1 MNFVSHFDKFGSLT
15 CGCNSLFITLAPKI
29 KDPSSIGDYRPISL
43 IGCMYKIISEIL
55 AIRLKYVIGGLIGE
69 VQSAYV
75 ERIYILD
82 NPLVINALQSWA
94 KKVKNKILIF
104 KVDFDKAFDSIN

>member
-1 MNFVSHFDKFGSLT
+1 
-15 CGCNSLFITLAPKI
+15 
-29 KDPSSIGDYRPISL
+29 
-43 IGCMYKIISEIL
+43 MYKSISKIL
-55 AIRLKYVIGGLIGE
+55 AIRLKFVIGGLIGE